1 MELSILLIYCWVYLW
16 FLQKYLLRQYYFSS
30 AIGHNAGLYFEQV
43 LIYIYVKLEVKEA
56 TEIGS
61 SEPDLYFVKLLK
73 AGGAVK

>member
-1 MELSILLIYCWVYLW
+1 
-16 FLQKYLLRQYYFSS
+16 
-30 AIGHNAGLYFEQV
+30 V
-43 LIYIYVKLEVKEA
+43 LISIYVKLVVKEA